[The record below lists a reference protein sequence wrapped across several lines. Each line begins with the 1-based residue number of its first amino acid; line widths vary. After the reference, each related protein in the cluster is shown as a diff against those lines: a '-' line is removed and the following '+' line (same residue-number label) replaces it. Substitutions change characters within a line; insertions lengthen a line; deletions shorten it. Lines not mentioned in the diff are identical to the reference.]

1 MASFFKSAFEKL
13 STNNQERI
21 VEATE
26 YTALQVSPQGDLFG
40 VFVEMRNYLKAISKG
55 GVTKLKVNKKD
66 AKALGTAVKGIGTGI
81 KQIAEALDLMP
92 SGKEA
97 QAKMNAIVTGIDAL
111 KELGGAIFKFA
122 GMLALSLP
130 LLIIGIPALMLAGT
144 MLLSVGGIFS
154 LLNKIGVTKSIKE
167 VATGLAI
174 AGLAMV
180 SLAGGIILTAIILME
195 GSKYISDAG
204 EAGEYSMG
212 LGGALGLVAAMI
224 VGTGVVFG
232 LVGIFASTI
241 KKGAMAMLIASIP
254 IVVLALSMSI
264 FTEAV
269 PPTADGWES
278 IAQMGALVTGLGVL
292 MAGAGAASAFIIP
305 GAAAMILA
313 GGALIAI
320 AHGVSLMSKVL
331 KPSLFKKGGLFADSS
346 HETNGILGFGGGRTM
361 SNMEWAMLSIARS
374 VMLPP
379 LVIAGMYAGA
389 PALISTGNALI
400 SIAKGLEKF
409 QALDI
414 DYDKLPDQIA
424 KVTTVL
430 GDAFY
435 AIGDKYPGG
444 GPSIK
449 SLVTG
454 DYSGTSKVYQGI
466 KAVSGM
472 GRALAGIAMGVQS
485 MADLK
490 FPTKWDKDG
499 NPIEFRTLTTE
510 DFAKVSTNTQLIV
523 TALSKTF
530 SEVGSSEAAQGS
542 TWFTS
547 SDYEKGIKV
556 VKKMGDPLAALADY
570 VNAFTKEGITLKEI
584 DNVSAKTE
592 AIIKGLTSAFMQGK
606 DGKIMKASEF
616 QRMSFSYKR
625 MATANADMA
634 ESFSEFKDN
643 INDLDLEKVMEVR
656 KMYEGLAAL
665 SKSDTNIVEDMSEA
679 MIEAINMLAE
689 KLSEF
694 SEGVQS
700 TAVSAQ
706 PVAIPQAVSQSTGSN
721 NNQAGSNNSEL
732 IAAIQ
737 SLQMVMSGTL
747 PVYVTNQEGL

>member
-13 STNNQERI
+13 STQNQERI

-55 GVTKLKVNKKD
+55 GVTKLRVNKKD
-66 AKALGTAVKGIGTGI
+66 AKALGTAVQGIGAGI
-81 KQIAEALDLMP
+81 KLIAEALDLMP
-92 SGKEA
+92 DSKESE
-97 QAKMNAIVTGIDAL
+97 AKMNAIVTGIDAL
-111 KELGGAIFKFA
+111 KALGGAIFKFA

-130 LLIIGIPALMLAGT
+130 LLILGIPALMLAVP
-144 MLLSVGGIFS
+144 MILAVGGVFY
-154 LLNKIGVTKSIKE
+154 LLGKMGITKEIKE

-180 SLAGGIILTAIILME
+180 ALAGGLVLTEMILN
-195 GSKYISDAG
+195 YAG
-204 EAGEYSMG
+204 EPLKTMAIVSALI
-212 LGGALGLVAAMI
+212 LGTAA
-224 VGTGVVFG
+224 VFAIA
-232 LVGIFASTI
+232 GIFGSLI
-241 KKGAMAMLIASIP
+241 KKGAVAMLISAIP
-254 IVVLALSMSI
+254 IAVLALSMAI

-292 MAGAGAASAFIIP
+292 MAGAGAAAAFIIP

-320 AHGVSLMSKVL
+320 AGGVSLMSKVL
-331 KPSLFKKGGLFADSS
+331 KPSLFEKGGLLADSGNA
-346 HETNGILGFGGGRTM
+346 TKPVTVMGITIIEGGRPM
-361 SNMEWAMLSIARS
+361 SNLEWAMLSIARS
-374 VMLPP
+374 FMLPP
-379 LVIAGMYAGA
+379 LAIAGMYAGA
-389 PALISTGNALI
+389 PALIMSGVALM

-414 DYDKLPDQIA
+414 DYDILPAQIA

-430 GDAFY
+430 GNAFGE
-435 AIGDKYPGG
+435 IGKKYPGG

-449 SLVTG
+449 SLVMG
-454 DYSGTSKVYQGI
+454 DYSGTSAVYQGI

-472 GRALAGIAMGVQS
+472 GRALTGIAMGVQS

-706 PVAIPQAVSQSTGSN
+706 PVAIPQAASQSTGSN
-721 NNQAGSNNSEL
+721 NNQAGPNNSEL